1 MATSRRAPAALV
13 KEWQGLNRQMDTL
26 RAELAQVSAQKLEI
40 VEALRDQGYSVT
52 GAAQLLGVTRQV
64 LYNLKWKQ

>member
-1 MATSRRAPAALV
+1 
-13 KEWQGLNRQMDTL
+13 MDTL